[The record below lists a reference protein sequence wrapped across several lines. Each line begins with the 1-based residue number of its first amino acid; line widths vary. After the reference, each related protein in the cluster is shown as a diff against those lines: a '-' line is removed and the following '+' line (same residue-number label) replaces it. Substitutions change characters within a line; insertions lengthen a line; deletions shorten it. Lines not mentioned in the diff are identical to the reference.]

1 MSKNAAEIEKIN
13 QLLQN
18 SVELNDKVAA
28 GFRRRAEDIREGIT
42 AEEDFKKLQQDI
54 NEEVRKAN
62 RSFNDMADQLKAITG
77 ELSKQYSKQ
86 NQMVKGL
93 KGMTAQANKLA
104 NEESNI
110 SSFNK
115 KQLLSM
121 QEKIK
126 ANRKQASDAAKA
138 LLHSKG
144 IISKRGIEEKRLQA
158 EVNKLREEGNNKEAD
173 ALQTA
178 AGIRRDQSKVF
189 DNLEKQLIKR
199 IELEDKFTKGLG
211 FAGEAAAGL
220 DKALQKAGLPSLGIA
235 SAIEKAKKEFVSA
248 ENKSSALGL
257 TIKNLVKNM
266 GEAFSLANMFQASVG
281 FLVTNMMAVD
291 KAAGDF
297 AKNQGISYKETL
309 KLKDEMIEVAQNSGD
324 ILVSSR
330 GLLETQGRLNELM
343 GSNVKFS
350 NELTAD
356 MTSIAL
362 RTKMS
367 AETQELLAMQSIKTG
382 KGAKDILKSQKLK
395 VIQLNKE
402 KGLTM
407 SIKKVQDAIGKSSKS
422 LQLTFKGNL
431 DELTNQV
438 MAAKALGTNLAGV
451 EGIASSLLDFESS
464 IQAELEAEL
473 LLGQEINLEKARQA
487 ALEGDM
493 AKVAEEVLG
502 NKAIMNAFETK
513 NVIAQEQAAKALGM
527 NREQLAEMVKE
538 QEQLEAVRAAGFDSL
553 DSAQQK
559 YNEDRAKGL
568 SHEEASKGISD
579 ENLKAQLESA
589 SVADQFA
596 ATMERVQEMFAE
608 MAVPILEMVQGLM
621 ASDGFARKLAKT
633 VKIISGLYVLTQA
646 AIVGSNIA
654 SAIGLGIKKKETREE
669 KMKALARIGGVAAA
683 FVSNPIGATIG
694 LALGLVAAGAMYAAL
709 KDGVIDPKKGPVVSG
724 EFGTVQ
730 LHPDDQIVAGTDL
743 MGEKKSGR
751 GGGARRDAVLI
762 SEIQTLI
769 GVNRQILAKSS
780 TMEMNGNQVGQEIN
794 TSERAVQ

>member
-1 MSKNAAEIEKIN
+1 MSDNKKNLKDIN
-13 QLLQN
+13 DLLN
-18 SVELNDKVAA
+18 KSVELNQDQIDLYKERLKLAKQSKEEEKLVA
-28 GFRRRAEDIREGIT
+28 GIL
-42 AEEDFKKLQQDI
+42 KDI
-54 NEEVRKAN
+54 NKEIADAN
-62 RSFNDMADQLKAITG
+62 QGFSGVFDRLKSITS
-77 ELSKQYSKQ
+77 EMSKQYSTQ
-86 NQMVKGL
+86 NLMTKGL
-93 KGMTAQANKLA
+93 KGMTNQVNKLV

-110 SSFNK
+110 SSFNR

-121 QEKIK
+121 KEKINIEKKRAIDNAK
-126 ANRKQASDAAKA
+126 AMRDNLKFDEKSGMYKDLTTGKIRKQTEAEITA
-138 LLHSKG
+138 KG
-144 IISKRGIEEKRLQA
+144 ILEDEEKLF
-158 EVNKLREEGNNKEAD
+158 KEIND
-173 ALQTA
+173 
-178 AGIRRDQSKVF
+178 
-189 DNLEKQLIKR
+189 LIEKR
-199 IELEDKFTKGLG
+199 IGLEDKFTKGLG

-235 SAIEKAKKEFVSA
+235 SAVEQAKKEFVSA
-248 ENKSSALGL
+248 DGDASVLGL
-257 TIKNLVKNM
+257 TIKNLAKNM
-266 GEAFSLANMFQASVG
+266 GEALSFANMFQTAVG
-281 FLVTNMMAVD
+281 FLVKSMTEID

-297 AKNQGISYKETL
+297 AKNQGISYAETL

-343 GSNVKFS
+343 GSNVRFS

-367 AETQELLAMQSIKTG
+367 AESQELLAMQSIKTG
-382 KGAKDILKSQKLK
+382 KGAKDILKSQKLQ

-422 LQLTFKGNL
+422 IQMTFKGNFK
-431 DELTNQV
+431 ELTNQV
-438 MAAKALGTNLAGV
+438 MAARALGTNLQGV
-451 EGIASSLLDFESS
+451 ENIASSLLDFESS

-493 AKVAEEVLG
+493 AKVAEEVLE

-527 NREQLAEMVKE
+527 NREDLAAMVKE

-568 SHEEASKGISD
+568 SHEEASKNITD

-633 VKIISGLYVLTQA
+633 VKIIAGLYVLTQS
-646 AIVGSNIA
+646 AIIGSNIA
-654 SAIGLGIKKKETREE
+654 SVIGLGIKKKEAREE
-669 KMKALARIGGVAAA
+669 KAKALARIGGVAAA
-683 FVSNPIGATIG
+683 FVGNPIGAAIG

-743 MGEKKSGR
+743 MGEKKSKG
-751 GGGARRDAVLI
+751 GGGARMNAALI

-780 TMEMNGNQVGQEIN
+780 VIEMNGNQVGQEIN
-794 TSERAVQ
+794 TSERAIQ

>member
-1 MSKNAAEIEKIN
+1 MADNKKNLQDIN
-13 QLLQN
+13 KLLKD
-18 SVELNDKVAA
+18 SVELNQDQVDLYKERLRLAKASKEEEKLVA
-28 GFRRRAEDIREGIT
+28 GIL
-42 AEEDFKKLQQDI
+42 KDI
-54 NEEVRKAN
+54 NSEIEDANQGFSGVFDRLKSITEE
-62 RSFNDMADQLKAITG
+62 M
-77 ELSKQYSKQ
+77 SKQYSSQ
-86 NQMVKGL
+86 NQMTKGL
-93 KGMTAQANKLA
+93 KSMTKEVNKLV

-110 SSFNK
+110 SSFNR

-126 ANRKQASDAAKA
+126 IEKKRAIDNAKA
-138 LLHSKG
+138 MLSELHFDEKSGKYL
-144 IISKRGIEEKRLQA
+144 EEKGGKIA
-158 EVNKLREEGNNKEAD
+158 KLTEA
-173 ALQTA
+173 QTTA
-178 AGIRRDQSKVF
+178 AGVIKDETVL
-189 DNLEKQLIKR
+189 LEEINKLIKKR
-199 IELEDKFTKGLG
+199 IGLEDKFTKGLG
-211 FAGEAAAGL
+211 FAGGAAAGL
-220 DKALQKAGLPSLGIA
+220 DKALQKAGIPSLGIA
-235 SAIEKAKKEFVSA
+235 SAIEQAKKEFVSA
-248 ENKSSALGL
+248 KGKSSALGL
-257 TIKNLVKNM
+257 TIKNLAINM
-266 GEAFSLANMFQASVG
+266 GEALSFANMFQASVG
-281 FLVTNMMAVD
+281 FLMKSMMAVD

-297 AKNQGISYKETL
+297 AKNQGISYAETL

-431 DELTNQV
+431 NELTNQV

-608 MAVPILEMVQGLM
+608 MAVPILEQVQGLM
-621 ASDGFARKLAKT
+621 AADGFARKLVKT
-633 VKIISGLYVLTQA
+633 VKVLTGLYLLAQS
-646 AIVGSNIA
+646 AIIGSNIA
-654 SAIGLGIKKKETREE
+654 TVLNIGLKKKETQEE
-669 KMKALARIGGVAAA
+669 KKKSLAKIGGVAAA
-683 FVSNPIGATIG
+683 FVSNPIGAAIG
-694 LALGLVAAGAMYAAL
+694 LALGLVAAGTMYAAL

-780 TMEMNGNQVGQEIN
+780 TIEMNGNQVGQEIN